1 MKRIVFLIG
10 VIYLSIQSL
19 SAQIIVS
26 NDTTRCG
33 NYTDVLQ
40 AVGAVQDSLNGD
52 DDYSGVIQIGF
63 PFKFYGLTY
72 TSLVVCDNGY
82 ITFDTTLANTSS
94 GYSINNAIPSP
105 VPNPFGQDPYN
116 AIMAPWHDV
125 LLATPFGTGNGSV
138 FISKTGI
145 APNRRFI
152 ATWCAAAMFSC
163 TDSIN
168 TFQIILHEG
177 TDKIETF
184 IDTKRSCSWNSGA
197 AVHGLVD
204 ATSTNS
210 DIVMDPVLLQPRNF
224 PLLWTAAN
232 EGWEFLPSGPT
243 SYTINQIPF
252 SVIFAGVNTWTDVN
266 GNILGVG
273 STLPVNVST
282 STVIYA
288 NITGECSGG
297 NLTDSI
303 TINIS
308 GCFDI
313 SLSGTDASCSG
324 DDATISV
331 FPDLN
336 LTSPPWNIE
345 LFDMSNSL
353 VQHFPNAITNTHTFS
368 NLFPGT
374 YIARVTDGFGDSSQ
388 DTIIVGQSF
397 NPLSVSSFPTDI
409 SCYEG
414 NDASIAVW
422 ANNGLLP
429 YDFYIDGVLS
439 TNAYPYDSLFTD
451 LNCGTYVISVVD
463 DNDCMMRDTVIIDCP
478 KFALQALAQSKV
490 VVCYGSSD
498 GFAVGLGSGG
508 TPGYS
513 FEWFDDSY
521 TSFSTNDTVFGLSSG
536 SYYLEVMDANGCD
549 TFTSV
554 QVISPQTSLSGN
566 PQIFGVVCKGDS
578 TGMLVGDAQGSWSPY
593 RYYWMSSTGDT
604 LQDSGVRLDRDTLSG
619 LSSGSYN
626 LHVYDAKGCFIS
638 YSLSVGEPAT
648 KLSIDS
654 MVVIESI
661 SCYGDSVGKA
671 MLYASGGMP
680 NYTYTWSD
688 GQATIIADEL
698 IAGYHS
704 VVLSDDWGCEVVD
717 SIEITENPEIESQIS
732 TVQDA
737 SCYGYSDG
745 EAWIAS
751 VGGVPS
757 YTYFWSNGHTGFSMP
772 DTASGLLQGSYYV
785 TTRDILGCEVV
796 DSIAIT
802 EPDPLS
808 MEASELDWIDC
819 YGSDNGLASATA
831 IGGTSPYTFVWDNG
845 QWTGDTI
852 NTLTPGLHTVVVTD
866 AKGCTASDTVFT
878 HEPTELVIAIDDNQ
892 TVLAYCIGVNT
903 ASLTGIASGGTPG
916 YTYEWDDNIPNPQTT
931 ATASAL
937 LAGVYTITVTDTK
950 GCMTSDTRDIDTLT
964 NTMDAQTTSL
974 VQYVGGN
981 DVSCFGEDDGEAM
994 VLAWGAHAPYVYQW
1008 YGPNGFNSNN
1018 DSVSGLEAGIYSV
1031 TVRDTNN
1038 CMVNRSI
1045 HLVEPAYIY
1054 FTTLGATDESCLG
1067 ACNGEIAIDITGG
1080 VGPYVGVSTENT
1092 TGNVIVSPMNNDSIV
1107 PGICSGDY
1115 TITVTDANDCPS
1127 SVINGGVDQQVIGTS
1142 VFTTATINPL
1152 AITNVLCNG
1161 SAAGS
1166 LAVFNPNTTNP
1177 NYSYSWQ
1184 NVNNP
1189 GNLISTGVSATNLM
1203 AGTYVLYAHY
1213 SDANNLGQNYVGC
1226 TTTDTVS
1233 VTELSALQATA
1244 AITDVDCYGNATGKL
1259 VAGQVVGG
1267 SSPYALQWNPGGM
1280 TGSVF
1285 NNLTAGT
1292 YTLTITDDNN
1302 CQEVDTFEV
1311 TQPQALTANITQN
1324 GYVLTAATPV
1334 GGVAP
1339 FSYSWREQ
1347 LQGQVGAG
1355 VTYTVS
1361 NYGTYYVIVKDA
1373 NDCVSQS
1380 NSFEYEEPTSIVDA
1394 ERIDLSIYPNP
1405 FRDEATVDFGREVDG
1420 ATISVVDVFGKQ
1432 LEQYILTNTDKHI
1445 LKRNNKAS
1453 GVYFVEI
1460 EVEGVKLFSKIIIE

>member
-10 VIYLSIQSL
+10 VIYWSIQSL

-94 GYSINNAIPSP
+94 GYSINNAIPNP

-168 TFQIILHEG
+168 TFQIVLHED

-232 EGWEFLPSGPT
+232 EGWEFLPNGPT

-498 GFAVGLGSGG
+498 GFAVGFGSGG

-513 FEWFDDSY
+513 YEWFDDTY
-521 TSFSTNDTVFGLSSG
+521 TSFSLNDTAFGLSAG

-554 QVISPQTSLSGN
+554 QVIAPQTSLSGN

-578 TGMLVGDAQGSWSPY
+578 TGMLVGDAQGSWAPY
-593 RYYWMSSTGDT
+593 QYYWMSSTGDT
-604 LQDSGVRLDRDTLSG
+604 IQDSGVRFDRDTLSG
-619 LSSGSYN
+619 LSVGSYD
-626 LHVYDAKGCFIS
+626 LHVYDAKGCFVS

-661 SCYGDSVGKA
+661 ACYGDSVGKA
-671 MLYASGGMP
+671 RLYASGGMP
-680 NYTYTWSD
+680 NYSYTWSD
-688 GQATIIADEL
+688 GQMTIIADEL

-737 SCYGYSDG
+737 SCYGYTDG

-819 YGSDNGLASATA
+819 HGSDNGLATAAA
-831 IGGTSPYTFVWDNG
+831 IGGISPYTFVWDNG

-937 LAGVYTITVTDTK
+937 LAGVYMITVTDTK
-950 GCMTSDTRDIDTLT
+950 GCIAVDTRDIDTLT

-974 VQYVGGN
+974 IQYVGGN

-994 VLAWGAHAPYVYQW
+994 VMAWGAHAPYAYQW

-1018 DSVSGLEAGIYSV
+1018 DSIADLEAGIYSV

-1045 HLVEPAYIY
+1045 NLVEPAYLY

-1067 ACNGEIAIDITGG
+1067 ACNGEIAINITGG
-1080 VGPYVGVSTENT
+1080 VGSYVGIATENT
-1092 TGNVIVSPMNNDSIV
+1092 TGNVITSPMNNDSIV

-1127 SVINGGVDQQVIGTS
+1127 SVINGGVDQQTIGTS
-1142 VFTTATINPL
+1142 VLTTATIDPT
-1152 AITNVLCNG
+1152 AITHVLCNG
-1161 SAAGS
+1161 TATGS
-1166 LAVFNPNTTNP
+1166 LQVLSPNTNP

-1184 NVNNP
+1184 NVNNTVI
-1189 GNLISTGVSATNLM
+1189 ISDTTVVTNLM

-1233 VTELSALQATA
+1233 VTELSALQAA
-1244 AITDVDCYGNATGKL
+1244 ATITDVDCYGNATGKL

-1292 YTLTITDDNN
+1292 YTLRITDDNN

-1347 LQGQVGAG
+1347 LQGQVGTG

-1460 EVEGVKLFSKIIIE
+1460 EVEGTEKYIKKLIIE

>member
-94 GYSINNAIPSP
+94 GYSINNAIPNP
-105 VPNPFGQDPYN
+105 VPNPFSQDPYN

-232 EGWEFLPSGPT
+232 EGWEFLPNGPT

-1018 DSVSGLEAGIYSV
+1018 DSISGLEAGIYSV

-1161 SAAGS
+1161 SATGS

>member
-10 VIYLSIQSL
+10 VIYWSIQSL

-26 NDTTRCG
+26 NDTNRCG

-94 GYSINNAIPSP
+94 GYSINNAIPNP

-168 TFQIILHEG
+168 TFQIVLHED

-232 EGWEFLPSGPT
+232 EGWEFLPNGPT

-478 KFALQALAQSKV
+478 KFALQ
-490 VVCYGSSD
+490 
-498 GFAVGLGSGG
+498 
-508 TPGYS
+508 
-513 FEWFDDSY
+513 
-521 TSFSTNDTVFGLSSG
+521 
-536 SYYLEVMDANGCD
+536 
-549 TFTSV
+549 
-554 QVISPQTSLSGN
+554 
-566 PQIFGVVCKGDS
+566 
-578 TGMLVGDAQGSWSPY
+578 
-593 RYYWMSSTGDT
+593 
-604 LQDSGVRLDRDTLSG
+604 
-619 LSSGSYN
+619 
-626 LHVYDAKGCFIS
+626 
-638 YSLSVGEPAT
+638 
-648 KLSIDS
+648 
-654 MVVIESI
+654 
-661 SCYGDSVGKA
+661 
-671 MLYASGGMP
+671 
-680 NYTYTWSD
+680 
-688 GQATIIADEL
+688 
-698 IAGYHS
+698 
-704 VVLSDDWGCEVVD
+704 
-717 SIEITENPEIESQIS
+717 
-732 TVQDA
+732 
-737 SCYGYSDG
+737 
-745 EAWIAS
+745 
-751 VGGVPS
+751 
-757 YTYFWSNGHTGFSMP
+757 
-772 DTASGLLQGSYYV
+772 
-785 TTRDILGCEVV
+785 
-796 DSIAIT
+796 
-802 EPDPLS
+802 
-808 MEASELDWIDC
+808 
-819 YGSDNGLASATA
+819 
-831 IGGTSPYTFVWDNG
+831 
-845 QWTGDTI
+845 
-852 NTLTPGLHTVVVTD
+852 
-866 AKGCTASDTVFT
+866 
-878 HEPTELVIAIDDNQ
+878 
-892 TVLAYCIGVNT
+892 
-903 ASLTGIASGGTPG
+903 
-916 YTYEWDDNIPNPQTT
+916 
-931 ATASAL
+931 
-937 LAGVYTITVTDTK
+937 
-950 GCMTSDTRDIDTLT
+950 
-964 NTMDAQTTSL
+964 
-974 VQYVGGN
+974 
-981 DVSCFGEDDGEAM
+981 
-994 VLAWGAHAPYVYQW
+994 
-1008 YGPNGFNSNN
+1008 
-1018 DSVSGLEAGIYSV
+1018 
-1031 TVRDTNN
+1031 
-1038 CMVNRSI
+1038 
-1045 HLVEPAYIY
+1045 
-1054 FTTLGATDESCLG
+1054 
-1067 ACNGEIAIDITGG
+1067 
-1080 VGPYVGVSTENT
+1080 
-1092 TGNVIVSPMNNDSIV
+1092 
-1107 PGICSGDY
+1107 
-1115 TITVTDANDCPS
+1115 
-1127 SVINGGVDQQVIGTS
+1127 
-1142 VFTTATINPL
+1142 
-1152 AITNVLCNG
+1152 
-1161 SAAGS
+1161 
-1166 LAVFNPNTTNP
+1166 
-1177 NYSYSWQ
+1177 
-1184 NVNNP
+1184 
-1189 GNLISTGVSATNLM
+1189 
-1203 AGTYVLYAHY
+1203 
-1213 SDANNLGQNYVGC
+1213 
-1226 TTTDTVS
+1226 
-1233 VTELSALQATA
+1233 
-1244 AITDVDCYGNATGKL
+1244 
-1259 VAGQVVGG
+1259 
-1267 SSPYALQWNPGGM
+1267 
-1280 TGSVF
+1280 
-1285 NNLTAGT
+1285 
-1292 YTLTITDDNN
+1292 
-1302 CQEVDTFEV
+1302 
-1311 TQPQALTANITQN
+1311 
-1324 GYVLTAATPV
+1324 
-1334 GGVAP
+1334 
-1339 FSYSWREQ
+1339 
-1347 LQGQVGAG
+1347 
-1355 VTYTVS
+1355 
-1361 NYGTYYVIVKDA
+1361 
-1373 NDCVSQS
+1373 
-1380 NSFEYEEPTSIVDA
+1380 
-1394 ERIDLSIYPNP
+1394 
-1405 FRDEATVDFGREVDG
+1405 
-1420 ATISVVDVFGKQ
+1420 
-1432 LEQYILTNTDKHI
+1432 
-1445 LKRNNKAS
+1445 
-1453 GVYFVEI
+1453 
-1460 EVEGVKLFSKIIIE
+1460 

>member
-10 VIYLSIQSL
+10 VIYWSIQSL

-94 GYSINNAIPSP
+94 GYSINNAIPNP

-168 TFQIILHEG
+168 TFQIVLHED

-232 EGWEFLPSGPT
+232 EGWEFLPNGPT

-498 GFAVGLGSGG
+498 GFAVAFGSGG

-513 FEWFDDSY
+513 YEWFDDTY
-521 TSFSTNDTVFGLSSG
+521 TSFSLNDTAFGLSAG

-554 QVISPQTSLSGN
+554 QVIAPQTSLSGN

-578 TGMLVGDAQGSWSPY
+578 TGMLVGDAQGSWAPY
-593 RYYWMSSTGDT
+593 QYYWMSSTGDT
-604 LQDSGVRLDRDTLSG
+604 IQDSGVRLDRDTLSG
-619 LSSGSYN
+619 LSVGSYD
-626 LHVYDAKGCFIS
+626 LHVYDAKGCFVS

-661 SCYGDSVGKA
+661 ACYGDSVGKA
-671 MLYASGGMP
+671 RLYASGGMP
-680 NYTYTWSD
+680 NYSYTWSD
-688 GQATIIADEL
+688 GQMTIIADEL

-737 SCYGYSDG
+737 SCYGYTDG

-819 YGSDNGLASATA
+819 HGSDNGLATAAA
-831 IGGTSPYTFVWDNG
+831 IGGISPYTFVWDNG

-937 LAGVYTITVTDTK
+937 LAGVYMITVTDTK
-950 GCMTSDTRDIDTLT
+950 GCIAVDTRDIDTLT

-974 VQYVGGN
+974 IQYVGGN

-994 VLAWGAHAPYVYQW
+994 VMAWGAHAPYAYQW

-1018 DSVSGLEAGIYSV
+1018 DSIADLEAGIYSV

-1045 HLVEPAYIY
+1045 NLVEPAYLY

-1067 ACNGEIAIDITGG
+1067 ACNGEIAINITGG
-1080 VGPYVGVSTENT
+1080 VGSYVGIATENT
-1092 TGNVIVSPMNNDSIV
+1092 TGNVITSPMNNDSIV

-1127 SVINGGVDQQVIGTS
+1127 SVINGGVDQQTIGTS
-1142 VFTTATINPL
+1142 VLTTATIDPT
-1152 AITNVLCNG
+1152 AITHVLCNG
-1161 SAAGS
+1161 TATGS
-1166 LAVFNPNTTNP
+1166 LQVLSPNTNP

-1184 NVNNP
+1184 NVNNTVI
-1189 GNLISTGVSATNLM
+1189 ISDTTVATNLM

-1233 VTELSALQATA
+1233 VTELSALQAA
-1244 AITDVDCYGNATGKL
+1244 ATITDVDCYGNATGKL

-1347 LQGQVGAG
+1347 LQGQVGTG

-1460 EVEGVKLFSKIIIE
+1460 EVEGTEKYIKKLIIE

>member
-282 STVIYA
+282 ITVIYA

-429 YDFYIDGVLS
+429 YDFYID
-439 TNAYPYDSLFTD
+439 
-451 LNCGTYVISVVD
+451 
-463 DNDCMMRDTVIIDCP
+463 
-478 KFALQALAQSKV
+478 
-490 VVCYGSSD
+490 
-498 GFAVGLGSGG
+498 
-508 TPGYS
+508 
-513 FEWFDDSY
+513 
-521 TSFSTNDTVFGLSSG
+521 
-536 SYYLEVMDANGCD
+536 
-549 TFTSV
+549 
-554 QVISPQTSLSGN
+554 
-566 PQIFGVVCKGDS
+566 
-578 TGMLVGDAQGSWSPY
+578 
-593 RYYWMSSTGDT
+593 
-604 LQDSGVRLDRDTLSG
+604 
-619 LSSGSYN
+619 
-626 LHVYDAKGCFIS
+626 
-638 YSLSVGEPAT
+638 
-648 KLSIDS
+648 
-654 MVVIESI
+654 
-661 SCYGDSVGKA
+661 
-671 MLYASGGMP
+671 
-680 NYTYTWSD
+680 
-688 GQATIIADEL
+688 
-698 IAGYHS
+698 
-704 VVLSDDWGCEVVD
+704 
-717 SIEITENPEIESQIS
+717 
-732 TVQDA
+732 
-737 SCYGYSDG
+737 
-745 EAWIAS
+745 
-751 VGGVPS
+751 
-757 YTYFWSNGHTGFSMP
+757 
-772 DTASGLLQGSYYV
+772 
-785 TTRDILGCEVV
+785 
-796 DSIAIT
+796 
-802 EPDPLS
+802 
-808 MEASELDWIDC
+808 
-819 YGSDNGLASATA
+819 
-831 IGGTSPYTFVWDNG
+831 
-845 QWTGDTI
+845 
-852 NTLTPGLHTVVVTD
+852 
-866 AKGCTASDTVFT
+866 
-878 HEPTELVIAIDDNQ
+878 
-892 TVLAYCIGVNT
+892 
-903 ASLTGIASGGTPG
+903 
-916 YTYEWDDNIPNPQTT
+916 
-931 ATASAL
+931 
-937 LAGVYTITVTDTK
+937 
-950 GCMTSDTRDIDTLT
+950 
-964 NTMDAQTTSL
+964 
-974 VQYVGGN
+974 
-981 DVSCFGEDDGEAM
+981 
-994 VLAWGAHAPYVYQW
+994 
-1008 YGPNGFNSNN
+1008 
-1018 DSVSGLEAGIYSV
+1018 
-1031 TVRDTNN
+1031 
-1038 CMVNRSI
+1038 
-1045 HLVEPAYIY
+1045 
-1054 FTTLGATDESCLG
+1054 
-1067 ACNGEIAIDITGG
+1067 
-1080 VGPYVGVSTENT
+1080 
-1092 TGNVIVSPMNNDSIV
+1092 
-1107 PGICSGDY
+1107 
-1115 TITVTDANDCPS
+1115 
-1127 SVINGGVDQQVIGTS
+1127 
-1142 VFTTATINPL
+1142 
-1152 AITNVLCNG
+1152 
-1161 SAAGS
+1161 
-1166 LAVFNPNTTNP
+1166 
-1177 NYSYSWQ
+1177 
-1184 NVNNP
+1184 
-1189 GNLISTGVSATNLM
+1189 
-1203 AGTYVLYAHY
+1203 
-1213 SDANNLGQNYVGC
+1213 
-1226 TTTDTVS
+1226 
-1233 VTELSALQATA
+1233 
-1244 AITDVDCYGNATGKL
+1244 
-1259 VAGQVVGG
+1259 
-1267 SSPYALQWNPGGM
+1267 
-1280 TGSVF
+1280 
-1285 NNLTAGT
+1285 
-1292 YTLTITDDNN
+1292 
-1302 CQEVDTFEV
+1302 
-1311 TQPQALTANITQN
+1311 
-1324 GYVLTAATPV
+1324 
-1334 GGVAP
+1334 
-1339 FSYSWREQ
+1339 
-1347 LQGQVGAG
+1347 
-1355 VTYTVS
+1355 
-1361 NYGTYYVIVKDA
+1361 
-1373 NDCVSQS
+1373 
-1380 NSFEYEEPTSIVDA
+1380 
-1394 ERIDLSIYPNP
+1394 
-1405 FRDEATVDFGREVDG
+1405 
-1420 ATISVVDVFGKQ
+1420 
-1432 LEQYILTNTDKHI
+1432 
-1445 LKRNNKAS
+1445 
-1453 GVYFVEI
+1453 
-1460 EVEGVKLFSKIIIE
+1460 

>member
-10 VIYLSIQSL
+10 VIYWSIQSL

-26 NDTTRCG
+26 NDTNRCG

-94 GYSINNAIPSP
+94 GYSINNAIPNP

-168 TFQIILHEG
+168 TFQIVLHED

-232 EGWEFLPSGPT
+232 EGWEFLPNGPT

-498 GFAVGLGSGG
+498 GFAVGFGSGG

-513 FEWFDDSY
+513 YEWFDDTY
-521 TSFSTNDTVFGLSSG
+521 TSFSLNDTAFGLSAG

-554 QVISPQTSLSGN
+554 QVIAPQTSLSGN

-578 TGMLVGDAQGSWSPY
+578 TGMLVGDAQGSWAPY
-593 RYYWMSSTGDT
+593 QYYWMSSTGDT
-604 LQDSGVRLDRDTLSG
+604 IQDSGVRLDRDTLSG
-619 LSSGSYN
+619 LSVGSYD
-626 LHVYDAKGCFIS
+626 LHVYDAKGCFVS

-661 SCYGDSVGKA
+661 ACYGDSVGKA
-671 MLYASGGMP
+671 RLYASGGMP
-680 NYTYTWSD
+680 NYSYTWSD
-688 GQATIIADEL
+688 GQMTIIADEL

-737 SCYGYSDG
+737 SCYGYTDG

-819 YGSDNGLASATA
+819 HGSDNGLATAAA
-831 IGGTSPYTFVWDNG
+831 IGGISPYTFVWDNG

-937 LAGVYTITVTDTK
+937 LAGVYMITVTDTK
-950 GCMTSDTRDIDTLT
+950 GCIAVDTRDIDTLT

-974 VQYVGGN
+974 IQYVGGN

-994 VLAWGAHAPYVYQW
+994 VMAWGAHAPYAYQW

-1018 DSVSGLEAGIYSV
+1018 DSIADLEAGIYSV

-1045 HLVEPAYIY
+1045 NLVEPAYLY

-1067 ACNGEIAIDITGG
+1067 ACNGEIAINITGG
-1080 VGPYVGVSTENT
+1080 VGSYVGIATENT
-1092 TGNVIVSPMNNDSIV
+1092 TGNVITSSMNNDSIV

-1127 SVINGGVDQQVIGTS
+1127 SVINGGVDQQTIGTS
-1142 VFTTATINPL
+1142 VLTTATIDPT
-1152 AITNVLCNG
+1152 AITHVLCNG
-1161 SAAGS
+1161 TATGS
-1166 LAVFNPNTTNP
+1166 LQVLSPNTNP

-1184 NVNNP
+1184 NVNNTVI
-1189 GNLISTGVSATNLM
+1189 ISDTTVVTNLM

-1233 VTELSALQATA
+1233 VTELSALQAA
-1244 AITDVDCYGNATGKL
+1244 ATITDVDCYGNATGKL

-1347 LQGQVGAG
+1347 LQGQVGTG

-1460 EVEGVKLFSKIIIE
+1460 EVEGTEKYIKKLIIE